1 MKLFFMKGINQKDY
15 INFFIVN
22 SNMGILDMP
31 WYDRPGNRLIKEGAE
46 SLSDSELLEIIL
58 GKTKEESVV
67 TLANRLL
74 KKYNLNKLEELGFQ
88 ELKKECRND
97 TAAALK
103 ILSFIELSK
112 RYSILKK
119 GGYNKKPITSAKNVY
134 NMLSDKVKNYK
145 KEVLFTVLLN
155 TNREVIN
162 VKKISIGILNS
173 TLVHPREVFKE
184 AIKESSDSIILVHNH
199 PNGNSTPSQPDIEI
213 TKILIESGKLLFI
226 PVLDHIIIGKDGY
239 YSFAERGKLHFEK

>member
-1 MKLFFMKGINQKDY
+1 MKLFFMKMIKQKDY

-162 VKKISIGILNS
+162 VKKISG
-173 TLVHPREVFKE
+173 TLKGLQRK
-184 AIKESSDSIILVHNH
+184 K
-199 PNGNSTPSQPDIEI
+199 
-213 TKILIESGKLLFI
+213 
-226 PVLDHIIIGKDGY
+226 
-239 YSFAERGKLHFEK
+239 

>member
-1 MKLFFMKGINQKDY
+1 MKMIKQKDY

-88 ELKKECRND
+88 ELKKEFTGIR
-97 TAAALK
+97 K
-103 ILSFIELSK
+103 QMG
-112 RYSILKK
+112 KK
-119 GGYNKKPITSAKNVY
+119 KFEEK
-134 NMLSDKVKNYK
+134 
-145 KEVLFTVLLN
+145 
-155 TNREVIN
+155 
-162 VKKISIGILNS
+162 IGI
-173 TLVHPREVFKE
+173 
-184 AIKESSDSIILVHNH
+184 
-199 PNGNSTPSQPDIEI
+199 
-213 TKILIESGKLLFI
+213 KLE
-226 PVLDHIIIGKDGY
+226 G
-239 YSFAERGKLHFEK
+239 